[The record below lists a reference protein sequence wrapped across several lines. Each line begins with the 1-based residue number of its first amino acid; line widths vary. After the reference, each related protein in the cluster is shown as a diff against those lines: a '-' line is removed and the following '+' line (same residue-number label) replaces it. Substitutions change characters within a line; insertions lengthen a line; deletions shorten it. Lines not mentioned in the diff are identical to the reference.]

1 MNYPYKARPKGGSI
15 RNGNDDNAVS
25 NATSNSFSGIQ
36 FGNDPNKPVTRFFG
50 SVSQAD
56 NAIDI
61 STLAEGIKL
70 SGLKM
75 QFILFD
81 ACYMG
86 NVETAYELKDVT
98 NFLISSSS
106 EVMGEGFLQD
116 DRSFPSSK

>member
-1 MNYPYKARPKGGSI
+1 MARPKAGSTEK
-15 RNGNDDNAVS
+15 GNDKNTIVS
-25 NATSNSFSGIQ
+25 TTTSDHFSGIQ
-36 FGNDPNKPVTRFFG
+36 FGNDPNRPATRFFG
-50 SVSQAD
+50 SVSLSD

-75 QFILFD
+75 QYILFD

-98 NFLISSSS
+98 
-106 EVMGEGFLQD
+106 
-116 DRSFPSSK
+116 